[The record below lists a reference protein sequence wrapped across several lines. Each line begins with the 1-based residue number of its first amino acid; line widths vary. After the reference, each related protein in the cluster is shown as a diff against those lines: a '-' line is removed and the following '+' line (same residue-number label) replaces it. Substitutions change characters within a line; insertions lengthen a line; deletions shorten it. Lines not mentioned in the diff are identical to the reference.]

1 MPPRLA
7 KRASEA
13 SSASLLAI
21 GGRGKSSDGG
31 GRARQGSHTDRI
43 EELQT
48 LFNLFDTDGNGTIDE
63 FEIVALFK
71 KLGFEPRPEKM
82 RELIARVDT
91 DQNGSLEFAEFCEF
105 LRLAKSAE
113 AAGEGGLGI
122 SSAMESS
129 LGNLA
134 DENGIISKQS
144 LASYLQALAEA
155 TGQELSQADIDDV
168 LALSDDGGGGSTV
181 AGIREAMLLQPN
193 ERHTRAEA
201 KRSMRT
207 DTMASSAAGSDAM
220 AAAI

>member
-1 MPPRLA
+1 MPCA
-7 KRASEA
+7 AA

-155 TGQELSQADIDDV
+155 TGQPLSESEIQDV
-168 LALSDDGGGGSTV
+168 LALSDDGMGHGNTV
-181 AGIREAMLLQPN
+181 TNIREAMLLQPH
-193 ERHTRAEA
+193 ERHKQADAKRAMASRSGTAELSPAEA
-201 KRSMRT
+201 
-207 DTMASSAAGSDAM
+207 
-220 AAAI
+220 I